1 MGRGGI
7 QMFLEGH
14 CEASDA
20 IFLGREV
27 AILLAFHIF
36 IWIYFINSNE
46 VPCNTDFIE
55 FMALSRLL
63 ALSTSLPSPPPLPHP
78 RKTHGSNCLLPLLAS
93 LSMLSDLLM
102 SLLIL

>member
-27 AILLAFHIF
+27 AIVLAFHIF
-36 IWIYFINSNE
+36 IWIYFIDSNE

-63 ALSTSLPSPPPLPHP
+63 ALSTSLPSPPPPKKDAREQLSSP
-78 RKTHGSNCLLPLLAS
+78 PLGITVNAF
-93 LSMLSDLLM
+93 
-102 SLLIL
+102 